1 MPAVSPGNDCF
12 AHDGRMISVGDALA
26 RLRAVVAPVAGTGEA
41 ALEEAAGRILA
52 VPLVSARDVP
62 AFANVAMD
70 GFAFA
75 GADLAAGGPTRL
87 RLVEGRAAA
96 GHPFAGTVP
105 RGCALRV
112 LTGAMV
118 PDGCD
123 TVVMEEQ
130 ARVEDAHVLLPEGVR
145 PGINCR
151 PAGEDIAK
159 GKRLFEAGL
168 RLEPRHLGVAAELGL
183 ARLPVYE
190 RLKVALLSSGDELV
204 EPGADLPPGRV
215 YDANRPILR
224 ALLAR
229 LPVEVSDLG
238 VLPDDAASVRRALLD
253 ASRSHHVIVSSG
265 GASRGDEDH
274 MARTVQQEGKLHFWR
289 IAMKPGRPLSLG
301 QLGSAT
307 FVGLPGNPVAST
319 VCFLRFARPVI
330 LALGGAAWREPWA
343 FPVRA
348 DFTLRKKPGRA
359 EMLRAA
365 LERREDGLW
374 ARRIM
379 REGSG
384 VLTSLTD
391 GDGLVE
397 VGPMVERVDPGD
409 TVPFLSFAELGAT

>member
-1 MPAVSPGNDCF
+1 MSLANDCF
-12 AHDGRMISVGDALA
+12 AHDGRMIGVGAALA
-26 RLRAVVAPVAGTGEA
+26 RLRAAVVPVAVPCEVPLA
-41 ALEEAAGRILA
+41 EAAGRILA
-52 VPLVSARDVP
+52 EPLVSDRNVP
-62 AFANVAMD
+62 AFENVAMD

-75 GADLAAGGPTRL
+75 AAFLAAEGPSRL

-96 GHPFAGTVP
+96 GVPFTGTVP
-105 RGCALRV
+105 EGCALRV

-118 PDGCD
+118 PAGCD
-123 TVVMEEQ
+123 TVVMQEQ
-130 ARVEDAHVLLPEGVR
+130 ARVEDGWVVLPGGIR
-145 PGINCR
+145 PGINRR
-151 PAGEDIAK
+151 PAGEDIPL

-168 RLEPRHLGVAAELGL
+168 QLEPRHVGVAAELGR
-183 ARLPVYE
+183 ASLPVFS

-204 EPGADLPPGRV
+204 EPGEPLAHGRV

-224 ALLAR
+224 GLLAR
-229 LPVEVSDLG
+229 LPVEVTDLG
-238 VLPDDAASVRRALLD
+238 MLPDDAATVRSTLLE
-253 ASRSHHVIVSSG
+253 AARSHDVIVSSG

-274 MARTVQQEGKLHFWR
+274 MARTVQREGSLHFWR

-301 QLGSAT
+301 RLGAAT

-348 DFTLRKKPGRA
+348 GFSLRKKPGRT
-359 EMLRAA
+359 EMLRAT

-391 GDGLVE
+391 ADGLVE
-397 VGPMVERVDPGD
+397 VADTVERIEPGD
-409 TVPFLSFAELGAT
+409 MVPFLTFAELGAV